1 MDFMLVAKSRKGG
14 IGAIIAMIVGI
25 ILVLGLV
32 AYAVLGQVAG
42 AKDVGDRAQ
51 VEQDKINRILED
63 PNVVTG
69 NIIKNYVQSDVAVTI
84 GSTSITDTNLSTVID
99 GSLYKITDK
108 IINDDGKL
116 TAVQAAKVSL
126 SR

>member
-1 MDFMLVAKSRKGG
+1 MRLFSAVKSEKGG

-42 AKDVGDRAQ
+42 AKDTGDKAQ
-51 VEQDKINRILED
+51 IEQDKINRMLEN
-63 PNVVTG
+63 PNIVTG
-69 NIIKNYVQSDVAVTI
+69 NIIKNYVQSNVAVTVNTVAI
-84 GSTSITDTNLSTVID
+84 TTTNISTIVD
-99 GSLYKITDK
+99 GSLYEITGK
-108 IINDDGKL
+108 HTNDDGRL
-116 TAVQAAKVSL
+116 SSIVCTKVSL